1 MKFFD
6 LVSSAVANTF
16 RSKTR
21 TILTVLALFIG
32 AFTLTL
38 TTAVGAGVTSY
49 VTKQVSSLG
58 ASDMLLVSA
67 GGDTNLGD
75 GPKKYD
81 PEKSSATSGMPGG
94 ANTSSLLTEKD
105 LNNLREINN
114 VGDVSPIRTVSID
127 FVQVGSGQKYQL
139 SLSPTSSIGKADLV
153 AGSQLSNSTDEYQ
166 LMLPS
171 DYLEPLGFRVA
182 EEAVG
187 KQATLGLTDILGE
200 KHELKVTIVGVAQ
213 KSLLSTGAGSNE
225 ALSSAASDLQ
235 QAGIEAVKSKYSY
248 ATAKIEGSLT
258 KESIDAIKADI
269 KKADMTA
276 QTLEDQ
282 LGVVTTIIAGIVG
295 VLNAFAVVALIAAAF
310 GIVNTLLMSVQE
322 RTREIGLMKAMGM
335 SGRKV
340 FGLFSLEAIFIGFL
354 GSGIGA
360 LAAVIV
366 GTGISKVLGSGP
378 LSGLPGLE
386 ILIFEPTSIVG
397 IMLLIMGIAFLSGTL
412 PARRAA
418 KQNPID
424 ALRYE

>member
-1 MKFFD
+1 MKLFD

-21 TILTVLALFIG
+21 TILTVLALFVG

-67 GGDTNLGD
+67 GADSNLGE

-81 PEKSSATSGMPGG
+81 PEKSAASSGVPGG
-94 ANTSSLLTEKD
+94 PSASAFLSEKD
-105 LNNLREINN
+105 LETLGEIKNIRA
-114 VGDVSPIRTVSID
+114 VTPIRSVSID

-153 AGSQLSNSTDEYQ
+153 AGAQLSDTTDEYQ
-166 LMLPS
+166 LMLPAE
-171 DYLEPLGFRVA
+171 YLEPLAFGTA
-182 EEAVG
+182 EDAVG
-187 KQATLGLTDILGE
+187 AEVTLGLTDILGE
-200 KHELKVTIVGVAQ
+200 KHEFKATIVGVAQ

-225 ALSSAASDLQ
+225 ALSAGAAELQ
-235 QAGIEAVKSKYSY
+235 QAGIEAVKSRYSY
-248 ATAKIEGSLT
+248 ATAKIEGSLS
-258 KESIDAIKADI
+258 KESIEAIKSDI
-269 KKADMTA
+269 KDADMTA

-282 LGVVTTIIAGIVG
+282 LGIVTTIIGGIVG
-295 VLNAFAVVALIAAAF
+295 VLNAFAIVALIAAAF

-335 SGRKV
+335 SGGKV

-354 GSGIGA
+354 GSGLGA
-360 LAAVIV
+360 LVAVIV
-366 GTGISKVLGSGP
+366 GSGLSAALASGP

-386 ILIFEPTSIVG
+386 ILMFEPASIVG

-418 KQNPID
+418 RQNPID